1 MCVEDK
7 TIFFTLMLDF
17 IIFLQSQKK
26 NLTIQLT
33 KRIVNDIED
42 IVDVDGFIFEW
53 ASSVAPYV
61 VGWFEHVL
69 VVSKAGLEL
78 HTK

>member
-33 KRIVNDIED
+33 KGIVNDIED
-42 IVDVDGFIFEW
+42 IVDVDGFIFE
-53 ASSVAPYV
+53 
-61 VGWFEHVL
+61 
-69 VVSKAGLEL
+69 
-78 HTK
+78 